1 MVDIV
6 VLDAVNVDVGAF
18 GAFVTAAQAGQFDFG
33 FQSVFIQ
40 KTLDNLK
47 VFVVAAGKAGTS
59 HTDLYRRGDKDPKK
73 VKVYYKKL
81 RADFDKAIDGVFED
95 LAALNG

>member
-1 MVDIV
+1 MANKRTLKKEINYIAGELLAECLFNKYYVPGVDADK
-6 VLDAVNVDVGAF
+6 LDELMGKIFSIQD
-18 GAFVTAAQAGQFDFG
+18 DFLCRV
-33 FQSVFIQ
+33 SA
-40 KTLDNLK
+40 N
-47 VFVVAAGKAGTS
+47 
-59 HTDLYRRGDKDPKK
+59 GDKDPKK

>member
-1 MVDIV
+1 MLFENIKERALVDIV

-47 VFVVAAGKAGTS
+47 V
-59 HTDLYRRGDKDPKK
+59 LLLP
-73 VKVYYKKL
+73 
-81 RADFDKAIDGVFED
+81 RAKQELPIQTFIVDAIFITPDYLQDVC
-95 LAALNG
+95 